1 MENHLCLILLIGK
14 PSINGPFPMAMLK
27 NQRVYIY
34 KGYFNKFPK
43 LPTSLGDIHPDS
55 VTWQVDEQQPHIVIW
70 LWLWSRQESKWV
82 PARPAIQKWRVSRI
96 SGNGRWMEMVRH
108 HSPKEKM
115 NCFFGET
122 KATKAVEERVS
133 VCFRPNLVLHM
144 EVTILWQSGSS
155 GLKVGLDVFRT
166 TFNYRYIIF
175 TLSTIN
181 HR

>member
-1 MENHLCLILLIGK
+1 
-14 PSINGPFPMAMLK
+14 MLN
-27 NQRVYIY
+27 NQRVYID

-96 SGNGRWMEMVRH
+96 SGNGRWMEMVH
-108 HSPKEKM
+108 HSPKEK
-115 NCFFGET
+115 NNWFFGET
-122 KATKAVEERVS
+122 KATTAVEEKVS
-133 VCFRPNLVLHM
+133 VCFRLNLVLHM

-155 GLKVGLDVFRT
+155 KLKVCLDMFRT
-166 TFNYRYIIF
+166 TFNYIDII
-175 TLSTIN
+175 STIN
-181 HR
+181 LT